1 MDVDGI
7 KRKIEERLNSLG
19 YRLYS
24 LKYLRDK
31 KGNTLEI
38 IVDRDENIN
47 LDDIVSVSDN
57 LSTLLDEIDDNDETP
72 YTLDV
77 SSLGAEK
84 PIEISRLDKYVGKY
98 VNLHLSHP
106 YKGEN
111 ILEGTI
117 SSFDKE
123 SNTITLTY
131 KIKTRVVNAT
141 INISDIDR
149 ARLAI
154 KF

>member
-57 LSTLLDEIDDNDETP
+57 LSTLLDEIDDKDETP

-98 VNLHLSHP
+98 VSLHLSHP

>member
-1 MDVDGI
+1 MFDI
-7 KRKIEERLNSLG
+7 SKTEELLSTFLEKEG
-19 YRLYS
+19 YS
-24 LKYLRDK
+24 LFKVDFNRNGK
-31 KGNTLEI
+31 EGTLSI
-38 IVDRDENIN
+38 VVDRDLPIS
-47 LDDIVSVSDN
+47 LDDIVSISEK
-57 LSTLLDEIDDNDETP
+57 LSTYLDSVDPIDMP

-77 SSLGAEK
+77 SSLGVEK
-84 PIEISRLDKYVGKY
+84 PIDLEKLPKFVGQY

-117 SSFDKE
+117 EKIENEEVTLSFFVKGRKVLAAFPLNTVDK
-123 SNTITLTY
+123 
-131 KIKTRVVNAT
+131 
-141 INISDIDR
+141 

>member
-1 MDVDGI
+1 MNDLNKISELLSPILTEIGYELIEVNFQNGKDG
-7 KRKIEERLNSLG
+7 G
-19 YRLYS
+19 
-24 LKYLRDK
+24 
-31 KGNTLEI
+31 TLSVV
-38 IVDRDENIN
+38 VDRPSPIS
-47 LDDIVSVSDN
+47 LDDIVSVSEKIS
-57 LSTLLDEIDDNDETP
+57 LALDESDPIAGA

-84 PIEISRLDKYVGKY
+84 PIKIERLSEYADCY

-111 ILEGTI
+111 ILEGTLVSVEGETVTLSI
-117 SSFDKE
+117 RDK
-123 SNTITLTY
+123 SRTK
-131 KIKTRVVNAT
+131 KIEFPLKDV
-141 INISDIDR
+141 DK